1 MFAEVPKAPRGYKPV
16 YISHYGRHGSRYL
29 VNPGQYES
37 VYSVLFEASAAGKL
51 TAEGE
56 RIWQLYS
63 EIYPSFDKH
72 EGELTPLGAEQH
84 RGIAARMVQRYPS
97 LFRRGSRVVAN
108 STNLERT
115 MLSMLNFTQTLQ
127 ALRPRLD
134 IQSDASRS
142 YMGRINQHTLEN
154 PSATE
159 YDIRWKKGTGL
170 WMPAYKEYVAALI
183 NPEPFCRR
191 LFTDYAWLQRICKPL
206 DFEFDFCDVAMN
218 LPSCGLGYGLLEAF
232 TYDELM
238 LLGRLDNY
246 RFYVSKSR
254 WPGYDKRACYLSES
268 VLGDIIDRTAEDLAD
283 GVRVRLRFGHDGCM
297 MALFALLRLDG
308 WNAELE
314 DPADSWKVWD
324 VSRIPMASNLQLV
337 FFAPRRLAASPAS
350 LASLASLASYNATA
364 SQDSPLTVSSNANVS
379 QDSPSTVAAVA
390 TEDLLVLPLLNE
402 EPLPLPIEPAAGNYF
417 YRWSDFLNYC
427 EPLLLEARS
436 TLSVHK

>member
-1 MFAEVPKAPRGYKPV
+1 MKRVILICLALWSAAAFAQRTGVREEVLSDWNKASGLDGLYDFTPKASTPAPKGYEAV

-29 VNPGQYES
+29 VNPGQYDS

-170 WMPAYKEYVAALI
+170 WRPMYEEYVTSLI
-183 NPEPFCRR
+183 DPEPFCRR
-191 LFTDYAWLQRICKPL
+191 LFTDYSWLRSICKPL

-218 LPSCGLGYGLLEAF
+218 LPCCGYGYGMLEAF
-232 TYDELM
+232 TEDELM

-254 WPGYDKRACYLSES
+254 WPGYDNRACYLSES
-268 VLGDIIDRTAEDLAD
+268 VLGDIIERTAEDLAD

-314 DPADSWKVWD
+314 DPAGSWKVWD
-324 VSRIPMASNLQLV
+324 VSRIPMASNFQLV
-337 FFAPRRLAASPAS
+337 FFAPCRSTS
-350 LASLASLASYNATA
+350 
-364 SQDSPLTVSSNANVS
+364 
-379 QDSPSTVAAVA
+379 SPSA
-390 TEDLLVLPLLNE
+390 EDLLILPLLNE
-402 EPLPLPIEPAAGNYF
+402 EPLPLPFEPAVGECF

-427 EPLLLEARS
+427 APLLQEAREN
-436 TLSVHK
+436 LQ